1 MFPYTIHEVLSAP
14 AHSKTLSRDF
24 KRNRGMREFGAGA
37 FGAVYGSE
45 YSDTVTK
52 VTYTN
57 DWGYLAFLEEIRP
70 YSGTNPWL
78 PRIYSVDVYMDQ
90 NGDTAIV
97 VKMERLD
104 RRWTAFGAADPG
116 YEAPRETAHQIRSH
130 SYGHETSEWI
140 TNNPEL
146 TQALELIDR
155 AQKKSSCSKDL
166 HGGNIMM
173 RGENQVVITDPL
185 GFPD

>member
-1 MFPYTIHEVLSAP
+1 MFPYTIHEVVSAP
-14 AHSKTLSRDF
+14 DHSRTLSREF
-24 KRNRGMREFGAGA
+24 KRTPQMRELGAGA

-52 VTYTN
+52 VTYGD

-70 YSGTNPWL
+70 HSGTNPWL
-78 PRIYSVDVYMDQ
+78 PRIYCVDVYMDQ
-90 NGDTAIV
+90 NGETAIV

-104 RRWTAFGAADPG
+104 RRWTAFGEADPG
-116 YEAPRETAHQIRSH
+116 YEKPRETAREIRGH
-130 SYGHETSEWI
+130 SYGTEISEWI

-146 TQALELIDR
+146 SQALELIDR

-173 RGENQVVITDPL
+173 RGQNQVVITDPL
-185 GFPD
+185 GFAD